1 MKRVK
6 AVIRRLL
13 PIAPLRNRTQANMV
27 FSFDSRTRGI
37 EIQDRGGYETRN
49 VSTAHLLLEAAHAVR
64 EQLAKTF
71 SVDIFTGDLVVDLPS
86 RQHFAYC
93 AAIDQPQTVM
103 IPDFV
108 FWGWPG
114 VGIDDYEATRQAILQ
129 AARRE
134 PEDPRLFWIGN
145 PKTHAIRERF
155 LELAANDGRIHAGG
169 LRWTSGEAG
178 QGSRRLQ
185 TEGAAFV
192 SLADHCR
199 YRYLIDLEGAGYS
212 GRLKLLLFA
221 GRPLFIQTRRWR
233 EFFFDGLV
241 PFEHYIPVKEDLS
254 DLSSQ
259 IDWAEANPQS
269 AAAIARQGQEFAIGH
284 LCRRHA
290 IERLS
295 QCLLALAH

>member
-1 MKRVK
+1 MQRVK
-6 AVIRRLL
+6 AAIRRLL
-13 PIAPLRNRTQANMV
+13 AIDHRRNRTQANMA
-27 FSFDSRTRGI
+27 FSFDSRTREIGI
-37 EIQDRGGYETRN
+37 HDRGGYQTRN

-64 EQLAKTF
+64 EQLAKSF
-71 SVDIFTGDLVVDLPS
+71 SVDIFTGDLLVDPPS
-86 RQHFAYC
+86 RPHFAYC
-93 AAIDQPQTVM
+93 AAIEQPQTVM

-108 FWGWPG
+108 FWGWPEA
-114 VGIDDYEATRQAILQ
+114 GIDDYEATRQAILQ

-155 LELAANDGRIHAGG
+155 LELAAHDGRIHAGG
-169 LRWTSGEAG
+169 LRWTGSAAG

-185 TEGAAFV
+185 TEGAPFV

-233 EFFFDGLV
+233 EFFFDRLV
-241 PFEHYIPVKEDLS
+241 AFEHYIPVKEDLS

-259 IDWAEANPQS
+259 LDWAEANPQS
-269 AAAIARQGQEFAIGH
+269 AAAIARQGQEFAIGY
-284 LCRRHA
+284 LCRSHA

-295 QCLLALAH
+295 QCLLALTD

>member
-1 MKRVK
+1 VKRVK

-13 PIAPLRNRTQANMV
+13 PIAARRNRTQAILV
-27 FSFDSRTRGI
+27 LSFNSRTREIG
-37 EIQDRGGYETRN
+37 IQDRGGYQTRN
-49 VSTAHLLLEAAHAVR
+49 VSTACLLIEAAHAVR

-71 SVDIFTGDLVVDLPS
+71 SVDIFTGDLVVDPPS
-86 RQHFAYC
+86 RPHFAYC
-93 AAIDQPQTVM
+93 ATIDQPQTVM

-108 FWGWPG
+108 FWGWPE
-114 VGIDDYEATRQAILQ
+114 VGIDDFEATRHAILQ

-155 LELAANDGRIHAGG
+155 LELAANDARIHAGG
-169 LRWTSGEAG
+169 LRWTSGATILG
-178 QGSRRLQ
+178 ARRLQ
-185 TEGAAFV
+185 SEGAAFV
-192 SLADHCR
+192 SLPDHCR
-199 YRYLIDLEGAGYS
+199 YRYLIDLGGVTYS
-212 GRLKLLLFA
+212 ARLKLLLFA
-221 GRPLFIQTRRWR
+221 GRPLFIQTRPWR

>member
-1 MKRVK
+1 VQGVK

-13 PIAPLRNRTQANMV
+13 AMDPRRNRAQANMV
-27 FSFDSRTRGI
+27 FSFDSRKRQSG
-37 EIQDRGGYETRN
+37 IQDRGGYQTRN

-64 EQLAKTF
+64 EKLRKTF
-71 SVDIFTGDLVVDLPS
+71 SVDIYTGDLLLDPPS
-86 RQHFAYC
+86 RRHFAYC
-93 AAIDQPQTVM
+93 AALDQPQTVM
-103 IPDFV
+103 IPDFI
-108 FWGWPG
+108 FWGWPEAG
-114 VGIDDYEATRQAILQ
+114 VEDYEVTQQAILD

-134 PEDPRLFWIGN
+134 PEDPQLFWIGN
-145 PKTHAIRERF
+145 PETHPIRERF
-155 LELAANDGRIHAGG
+155 LELAAGDSRIHAGG
-169 LRWTSGEAG
+169 LRWTSGTAG
-178 QGSRRLQ
+178 QRTRRLQ

-212 GRLKLLLFA
+212 GRLKLLLFC
-221 GRPLFIQTRRWR
+221 GRPLFVQTRRWR
-233 EFFFDGLV
+233 EFFFDALV

-259 IDWAEANPQS
+259 IDWAEANPDS
-269 AAAIARQGQEFAIGH
+269 AAAIARQGQEFAIMH

-295 QCLLALAH
+295 QCLLALAE

>member
-1 MKRVK
+1 
-6 AVIRRLL
+6 
-13 PIAPLRNRTQANMV
+13 MV
-27 FSFDSRTRGI
+27 FSFDSRTREIG
-37 EIQDRGGYETRN
+37 IQDRGGYETRN
-49 VSTAHLLLEAAHAVR
+49 VSTANLLLEAAHAVR
-64 EQLAKTF
+64 KKLRKTF
-71 SVDIFTGDLVVDLPS
+71 SVDIFTGDQIVDPPS
-86 RQHFAYC
+86 RPHFAYC
-93 AAIDQPQTVM
+93 AAIDQPHTVL

-108 FWGWPG
+108 FCGWPEVG
-114 VGIDDYEATRQAILQ
+114 VDDYEATRHAILQ
-129 AARRE
+129 AARRK

-169 LRWTSGEAG
+169 LRWSSSGTIP
-178 QGSRRLQ
+178 GSRRLQ
-185 TEGAAFV
+185 SEGAAFV

-199 YRYLIDLEGAGYS
+199 YRYLIDLGGVTYS
-212 GRLKLLLFA
+212 ARLKLLLFA

-233 EFFFDGLV
+233 EFFFGGLV
-241 PFEHYIPVKEDLS
+241 PFEHYVPVKEDLS

-269 AAAIARQGQEFAIGH
+269 AAAIARQGQEFAIDH

-295 QCLLALAH
+295 ECLLALAE